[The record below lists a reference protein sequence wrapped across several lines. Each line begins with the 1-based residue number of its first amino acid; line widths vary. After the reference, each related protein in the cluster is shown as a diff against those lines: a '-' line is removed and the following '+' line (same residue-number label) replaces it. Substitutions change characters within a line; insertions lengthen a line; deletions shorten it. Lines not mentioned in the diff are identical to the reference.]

1 MTRPKLTSREDL
13 LCALHRAVVE
23 VSTLQAAEMKL
34 TYSSRPD
41 MPNSTEMA
49 DLIRQVEIKIMRG
62 EKSDMRIELAYPN
75 NEAKSLILKGMEAVE
90 EADPK
95 LEGLREVFEDSPETK
110 DQVEA
115 LEQDMYPADEQA
127 EGQEV
132 RGNANAMP
140 DEAAILD
147 ELRRSVKEEESP
159 GSSPVAL
166 ATTTSPP
173 PRPPL
178 DESFLT
184 LPLTDPKVKFAV
196 STTPILLFSQ
206 PANPHNLD
214 PQTRNPTILE
224 LNPRPRPPA
233 HNLPFPTSGPA
244 PHRLRPKSQIRLRS
258 PDVFSPLIFSIPTH
272 QPPTHHHPPPQP
284 QHQSPQGDEGP
295 APRAPPERENLREA
309 PDTD

>member
-49 DLIRQVEIKIMRG
+49 DLIRQVEIKIMEG
-62 EKSDMRIELAYPN
+62 EKSEMCIELAYPN
-75 NEAKSLILKGMEAVE
+75 NEAKSLILEGMEAVE

-110 DQVEA
+110 DQLEA
-115 LEQDMYPADEQA
+115 LEQDMSPADEQA

-147 ELRRSVKEEESP
+147 ELRRSVEEESP

-184 LPLTDPKVKFAV
+184 LPLADPKVKFAV
-196 STTPILLFSQ
+196 STPPILLFSP
-206 PANPHNLD
+206 PANPHNPD

-224 LNPRPRPPA
+224 LDPRPRPPA
-233 HNLPFPTSGPA
+233 HNHPFPTSRPA
-244 PHRLRPKSQIRLRS
+244 PHRLCP
-258 PDVFSPLIFSIPTH
+258 
-272 QPPTHHHPPPQP
+272 
-284 QHQSPQGDEGP
+284 
-295 APRAPPERENLREA
+295 
-309 PDTD
+309 